1 MPKRSQLKKG
11 GAVVAL
17 TPGDFSGGVGCP
29 LAAAQADNMSGGAGA
44 ADWAVSVFGSTDSQH
59 AVAGSNVIEMKN
71 PEAVAVPVAADV
83 KGGNNNNNNNR
94 NNSRRG
100 GRGVL
105 TDVAVPA
112 LLLYANN
119 TFKRRKSIKKS
130 RKSRKSRRG
139 KR

>member
-1 MPKRSQLKKG
+1 MPRRSQQKKKG
-11 GAVVAL
+11 GAVAL
-17 TPGDFSGGVGCP
+17 TPGDFSGGGGCP
-29 LAAAQADNMSGGAGA
+29 VAADQAASMSGGAGA
-44 ADWAVSVFGSTDSQH
+44 ADWAISVFGNTDSQQ

-71 PEAVAVPVAADV
+71 PEAVVPPADVVV
-83 KGGNNNNNNNR
+83 KGGDNKK
-94 NNSRRG
+94 G

-119 TFKRRKSIKKS
+119 TFKRRKSMKRVKKS

>member
-1 MPKRSQLKKG
+1 MPKRSQQKKG
-11 GAVVAL
+11 GAIAL
-17 TPGDFSGGVGCP
+17 TPGDFSGGDGCP
-29 LAAAQADNMSGGAGA
+29 VAADQAASMSGGAGA
-44 ADWAVSVFGSTDSQH
+44 ADWAISVFGNTDSQQ

-71 PEAVAVPVAADV
+71 PEAVVLPADAVV
-83 KGGNNNNNNNR
+83 KGGNNK
-94 NNSRRG
+94 RG

-119 TFKRRKSIKKS
+119 TFKRRKSMKRVKKS

>member
-1 MPKRSQLKKG
+1 MFIIYIIMPKRSQLKKG
-11 GAVVAL
+11 GAIAL
-17 TPGDFSGGVGCP
+17 TPGEFSGGGCP
-29 LAAAQADNMSGGAGA
+29 LAANQAANMSGGAGA
-44 ADWAVSVFGSTDSQH
+44 ADWAISVFGNTDSQQ

-83 KGGNNNNNNNR
+83 KGGNNN
-94 NNSRRG
+94 SKRG

-119 TFKRRKSIKKS
+119 TFKRRKSMKKP
-130 RKSRKSRRG
+130 RKSRKTRRG

>member
-1 MPKRSQLKKG
+1 MPKRSQQKKMG
-11 GAVVAL
+11 GAVAL
-17 TPGDFSGGVGCP
+17 TPGDFSGGSGCP
-29 LAAAQADNMSGGAGA
+29 VAADQAASMTGGAGA
-44 ADWAVSVFGSTDSQH
+44 ADWAISVFGNTDSQQ

-71 PEAVAVPVAADV
+71 PEAVAPPVAAEV
-83 KGGNNNNNNNR
+83 KGG
-94 NNSRRG
+94 RRG

-119 TFKRRKSIKKS
+119 TFKRRKSMKKS

>member
-1 MPKRSQLKKG
+1 MARRQNNRKKG
-11 GAVVAL
+11 GAVIAL
-17 TPGDFSGGVGCP
+17 TPGVFTGGDGCP
-29 LAAAQADNMSGGAGA
+29 LAVDPTASMSGGAGA
-44 ADWAVSVFGSTDSQH
+44 ADWAISVFGNTDSQH
-59 AVAGSNVIEMKN
+59 AAAGTNVIEMKN
-71 PEAVAVPVAADV
+71 PEVTVVPVAAEV
-83 KGGNNNNNNNR
+83 KGGG
-94 NNSRRG
+94 RG

-119 TFKRRKSIKKS
+119 TFKRRKSMKRVKKS

>member
-29 LAAAQADNMSGGAGA
+29 LAAAQAANMSGGAGA
-44 ADWAVSVFGSTDSQH
+44 ADWAISVFGNTDSQQ

-83 KGGNNNNNNNR
+83 KGGNNNNR

>member
-1 MPKRSQLKKG
+1 MPKRSQQKKG
-11 GAVVAL
+11 GAIAL
-17 TPGDFSGGVGCP
+17 TPGDFSGGDGCP
-29 LAAAQADNMSGGAGA
+29 LAAAQAASMSGGSGA
-44 ADWAVSVFGSTDSQH
+44 ADWAVSVFGNTDSQQ

-71 PEAVAVPVAADV
+71 PEAVAPPVAAEV
-83 KGGNNNNNNNR
+83 KGG
-94 NNSRRG
+94 RRG

-119 TFKRRKSIKKS
+119 TFKRRKSMKRVKKS

>member
-1 MPKRSQLKKG
+1 MPKRSQQKKG
-11 GAVVAL
+11 GAIAL
-17 TPGDFSGGVGCP
+17 TPGDFSGGGGCP
-29 LAAAQADNMSGGAGA
+29 VAADQAASMSGGAGA
-44 ADWAVSVFGSTDSQH
+44 ADWAISVFGNTDSQQ

-71 PEAVAVPVAADV
+71 PEAVALPADAAV
-83 KGGNNNNNNNR
+83 KGGNNK
-94 NNSRRG
+94 RG

-119 TFKRRKSIKKS
+119 TFKRRKSMKRVKKS

>member
-1 MPKRSQLKKG
+1 MPKRSQQKKRG
-11 GAVVAL
+11 GAVAL
-17 TPGDFSGGVGCP
+17 TPGDFSGGGGCP
-29 LAAAQADNMSGGAGA
+29 VAADQAASMTGGAGA
-44 ADWAVSVFGSTDSQH
+44 ADWAISVFGNTDSQQ

-71 PEAVAVPVAADV
+71 PEAVAPPVAAEV
-83 KGGNNNNNNNR
+83 KGG
-94 NNSRRG
+94 RRG

-119 TFKRRKSIKKS
+119 TFKRRKSMKKS

>member
-1 MPKRSQLKKG
+1 MPKRSQQKKRG
-11 GAVVAL
+11 GAVAL
-17 TPGDFSGGVGCP
+17 TPGDFSGGDGCP
-29 LAAAQADNMSGGAGA
+29 LAAAQAASMSGGSGA
-44 ADWAVSVFGSTDSQH
+44 ADWAVSVFGNTDSQQ

-71 PEAVAVPVAADV
+71 PEAVAPPVAAEV
-83 KGGNNNNNNNR
+83 KGG
-94 NNSRRG
+94 RRG

-119 TFKRRKSIKKS
+119 TFKRRKSMKRVKKS

>member
-1 MPKRSQLKKG
+1 
-11 GAVVAL
+11 
-17 TPGDFSGGVGCP
+17 
-29 LAAAQADNMSGGAGA
+29 
-44 ADWAVSVFGSTDSQH
+44 
-59 AVAGSNVIEMKN
+59 VIEMKN
-71 PEAVAVPVAADV
+71 PDAVVAPAAVAEV
-83 KGGNNNNNNNR
+83 KGGG
-94 NNSRRG
+94 RG

-119 TFKRRKSIKKS
+119 TFKRRKSMKRAKKS

>member
-1 MPKRSQLKKG
+1 MPKRSQEKKRG
-11 GAVVAL
+11 GVVAL
-17 TPGDFSGGVGCP
+17 TPGDFSGGSGCQEA
-29 LAAAQADNMSGGAGA
+29 LYQDDKIIGGAGA
-44 ADWAVSVFGSTDSQH
+44 ADWAISVFGNTDSQQ

-71 PEAVAVPVAADV
+71 PETVTPAVAAEV
-83 KGGNNNNNNNR
+83 KGGR
-94 NNSRRG
+94 KG

-119 TFKRRKSIKKS
+119 TFKRRKSMKRVKKS

>member
-1 MPKRSQLKKG
+1 MPKRSQQKKG
-11 GAVVAL
+11 GAIAL
-17 TPGDFSGGVGCP
+17 TPGDFSGGDGCP
-29 LAAAQADNMSGGAGA
+29 VAADQAASMSGGAGA
-44 ADWAVSVFGSTDSQH
+44 ADWAISVFGNTDSQQ

-71 PEAVAVPVAADV
+71 PEAVALPADAVV
-83 KGGNNNNNNNR
+83 KGGNNK
-94 NNSRRG
+94 RG

-119 TFKRRKSIKKS
+119 TFKRRKSMKRVKKS

-139 KR
+139 RR

>member
-1 MPKRSQLKKG
+1 MPKRSQQKKG
-11 GAVVAL
+11 GAIAL
-17 TPGDFSGGVGCP
+17 TPGDFSGGDGCP
-29 LAAAQADNMSGGAGA
+29 AAADQAASMSGGAGA
-44 ADWAVSVFGSTDSQH
+44 ADWAISVFGNTDSQQ

-71 PEAVAVPVAADV
+71 PEAVALPADAVV
-83 KGGNNNNNNNR
+83 KGGNNK
-94 NNSRRG
+94 RG

-119 TFKRRKSIKKS
+119 TFKRRKSMKRVKKS

>member
-1 MPKRSQLKKG
+1 
-11 GAVVAL
+11 
-17 TPGDFSGGVGCP
+17 
-29 LAAAQADNMSGGAGA
+29 MSGGAGA
-44 ADWAVSVFGSTDSQH
+44 ADWAISVFGNTDSQQ

-71 PEAVAVPVAADV
+71 PEAVALPADAVV
-83 KGGNNNNNNNR
+83 KGGNNK
-94 NNSRRG
+94 RG

-119 TFKRRKSIKKS
+119 TFKRRKSMKRVKKS

>member
-1 MPKRSQLKKG
+1 MPKRSQQKKG
-11 GAVVAL
+11 GAVIAL
-17 TPGDFSGGVGCP
+17 TPGVFSGGDGCP
-29 LAAAQADNMSGGAGA
+29 LAADQAASMSGGAGA
-44 ADWAVSVFGSTDSQH
+44 ADWAISVFGNTDSQH
-59 AVAGSNVIEMKN
+59 AAAGTNVIEMKN
-71 PEAVAVPVAADV
+71 PEVTVAPVAAEV
-83 KGGNNNNNNNR
+83 KGGG
-94 NNSRRG
+94 RG

-119 TFKRRKSIKKS
+119 TFNRRKSMKRVKKS

>member
-1 MPKRSQLKKG
+1 MPKRSQQKKRG
-11 GAVVAL
+11 GAVAL
-17 TPGDFSGGVGCP
+17 TPGDFSGGGGCP
-29 LAAAQADNMSGGAGA
+29 VAADQAASMTGGAGA
-44 ADWAVSVFGSTDSQH
+44 ADWAISVFGNTDSQQ

-71 PEAVAVPVAADV
+71 PEAVAPPVVAEV
-83 KGGNNNNNNNR
+83 KGG
-94 NNSRRG
+94 RRG

-119 TFKRRKSIKKS
+119 TFKRRKSMKKS

>member
-1 MPKRSQLKKG
+1 MPRRSQQKKG
-11 GAVVAL
+11 GAIAL
-17 TPGDFSGGVGCP
+17 TPGDFSGGDGCP
-29 LAAAQADNMSGGAGA
+29 VAADQAASMSGGAGA
-44 ADWAVSVFGSTDSQH
+44 ADWAISVFGNTDSQQ

-71 PEAVAVPVAADV
+71 PEAVALPADAGV
-83 KGGNNNNNNNR
+83 KGGDNKK
-94 NNSRRG
+94 G

-119 TFKRRKSIKKS
+119 TFKRRKSMKRVKKS

>member
-1 MPKRSQLKKG
+1 MPKRSQQKKG
-11 GAVVAL
+11 GAIAL
-17 TPGDFSGGVGCP
+17 TPGDFSGGDGCP
-29 LAAAQADNMSGGAGA
+29 LAAAQAASMSGGSGA
-44 ADWAVSVFGSTDSQH
+44 ADWAVSVFGNTDSQQ

-71 PEAVAVPVAADV
+71 PEAVAPPVAAEV
-83 KGGNNNNNNNR
+83 KGG
-94 NNSRRG
+94 RRG

-112 LLLYANN
+112 RLLYANN
-119 TFKRRKSIKKS
+119 TFKRRKSMKRVKKS

>member
-1 MPKRSQLKKG
+1 MPRRSQQKKKG
-11 GAVVAL
+11 GAVAL
-17 TPGDFSGGVGCP
+17 APSDFSGGGGCP
-29 LAAAQADNMSGGAGA
+29 VAADQAASMSGGAGA
-44 ADWAVSVFGSTDSQH
+44 ADWAISVFGNTDSQQ

-71 PEAVAVPVAADV
+71 PEAVAVPSADAGV
-83 KGGNNNNNNNR
+83 KGGDNKK
-94 NNSRRG
+94 G

-119 TFKRRKSIKKS
+119 TFKRRKSMKRTKKS

>member
-1 MPKRSQLKKG
+1 MPKRSQQKKG
-11 GAVVAL
+11 GAIAL
-17 TPGDFSGGVGCP
+17 TPGDFSGGDGCP
-29 LAAAQADNMSGGAGA
+29 VAADQAASMSGGAGA
-44 ADWAVSVFGSTDSQH
+44 ADWAISVFGNTDSQQ

-71 PEAVAVPVAADV
+71 PEAVALPADAVV
-83 KGGNNNNNNNR
+83 KGGNNK
-94 NNSRRG
+94 RG

-119 TFKRRKSIKKS
+119 TFKRRKSMKRVKKS

>member
-29 LAAAQADNMSGGAGA
+29 LAAAQAANMSGGAGA
-44 ADWAVSVFGSTDSQH
+44 ADWAISVFGNTDSQQ

-83 KGGNNNNNNNR
+83 KGGNNNNNNR

>member
-1 MPKRSQLKKG
+1 MPKRSQQKKG
-11 GAVVAL
+11 GAIAL
-17 TPGDFSGGVGCP
+17 TPGDFSGGDGCP
-29 LAAAQADNMSGGAGA
+29 VAADQAASMSGGAGA
-44 ADWAVSVFGSTDSQH
+44 ADWAISVFGNTDSQQ

-71 PEAVAVPVAADV
+71 PEAVALPADAVV
-83 KGGNNNNNNNR
+83 KGGNNK
-94 NNSRRG
+94 RG

-119 TFKRRKSIKKS
+119 TFKRRKSMKRVKKF

>member
-1 MPKRSQLKKG
+1 MARRQNNRKKG
-11 GAVVAL
+11 GAVIAL
-17 TPGDFSGGVGCP
+17 TPGVFSGGDGCP
-29 LAAAQADNMSGGAGA
+29 LAVDQVASMSGGAGA
-44 ADWAVSVFGSTDSQH
+44 ADWAISVFGNTDSQH
-59 AVAGSNVIEMKN
+59 AAAGTNVIEMRN
-71 PEAVAVPVAADV
+71 PEVVVAPQAADAAV
-83 KGGNNNNNNNR
+83 KGGG
-94 NNSRRG
+94 RG

-119 TFKRRKSIKKS
+119 TFKRRKSMKRVKKS